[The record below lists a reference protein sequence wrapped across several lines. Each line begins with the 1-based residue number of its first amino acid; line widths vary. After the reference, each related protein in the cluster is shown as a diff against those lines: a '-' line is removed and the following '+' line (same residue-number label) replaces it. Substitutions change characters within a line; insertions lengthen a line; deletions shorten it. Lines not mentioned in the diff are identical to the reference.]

1 MKKIMYAILTCIIIA
16 GIVVIATIGLKA
28 DIIYSKNVEIDVY
41 IGKTFEKNDIKD
53 IAKSVF
59 GDNRIIIQEIELFED
74 MVSIKIPDTLSEDEL
89 NSKVEELNNKIN
101 EKYSIENS
109 VEDIEITHNPKI
121 KLSSIIMPYVYSIA
135 ISMIII
141 LIFVAIRYKKLG
153 VVKTI
158 ITYIL
163 SILATELTL
172 LSIIAI
178 TRFPIN
184 RMVIPIGLLVLV
196 VVLTILGFLNE
207 KKLSQFEL
215 EAKNKK
221 ASKSI

>member
-1 MKKIMYAILTCIIIA
+1 MKKIIYAILICIIIA
-16 GIVVIATIGLKA
+16 GIVVIATVGLKA

-41 IGKTFEKNDIKD
+41 IGKAFEKNDIKD

-59 GDNRIIIQEIELFED
+59 GENRVIIQEIELFED

-135 ISMIII
+135 ISMVII
-141 LIFVAIRYKKLG
+141 LIFVAIRYKKIG
-153 VVKTI
+153 IVKTI

-172 LSIIAI
+172 LGIIAI